1 MTYFLRALA
10 VGLAAALSSAVSAHE
25 YSNGAITVSHPWARA
40 TAPGATTGAGY
51 LKIVNKGATPVR
63 FLGAK
68 TDVATT
74 VEIHTMSMDG
84 GVMRMRPVTGG
95 LVIPAHGEVA
105 LKPGANH
112 LMLIGLKRPLVEE
125 NLESMTLLFDGG
137 VSMNVEFYVES
148 MSAPGGEHHDH

>member
-1 MTYFLRALA
+1 MTHFLRALA
-10 VGLAAALSSAVSAHE
+10 LVLAITVSSAASAHE
-25 YSNGAITVSHPWARA
+25 YSQGAITVTHPWARA

-68 TDVATT
+68 TDIATT
-74 VEIHTMSMDG
+74 VEIHSMSMDG
-84 GVMRMRPVTGG
+84 GVMRMRPVAGG

-125 NLESMTLLFDGG
+125 NMEPMTLLFDGG
-137 VSMNVEFYVES
+137 VSMDIDLYVES
-148 MSAPGGEHHDH
+148 MGAPGSEHHDH

>member
-1 MTYFLRALA
+1 S
-10 VGLAAALSSAVSAHE
+10 AASAHE
-25 YSNGAITVSHPWARA
+25 YSHGTITIMHPWARA

-63 FLGAK
+63 LIGATTPLAK
-68 TDVATT
+68 T
-74 VEIHTMSMDG
+74 VEIHSMSMDG

-112 LMLIGLKRPLVEE
+112 LMLIGLKGPLVEE
-125 NLESMTLLFDGG
+125 NMESMTLLFDGG
-137 VSMNVEFYVES
+137 VSMDIELYVES
-148 MSAPGGEHHDH
+148 MSAGGSEHHDH